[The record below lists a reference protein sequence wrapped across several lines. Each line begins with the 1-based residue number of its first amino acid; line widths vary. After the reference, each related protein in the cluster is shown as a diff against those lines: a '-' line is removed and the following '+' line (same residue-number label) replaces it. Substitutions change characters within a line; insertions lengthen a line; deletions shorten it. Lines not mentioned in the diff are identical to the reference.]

1 MKIAICLGLTAALT
15 LASAALA
22 ADGPSRPDRDH
33 RGRAERADANGDGA
47 VTLQESQAA
56 LRERLMRLDA
66 DRDGKITRAEMD
78 ARREQAQERRA
89 ERRTEMGA
97 QRGQDAFARLDADHN
112 GQLSPAEF
120 AAGRE
125 QMRERRAARGGEHRG
140 GEHRGMGHRGRGM
153 GGEPGERFAGLDA
166 DNDGAVSA
174 AELDRAAA
182 QRFAKADAN
191 HDGSLTADER
201 RAAWRDRRGP
211 RD

>member
-33 RGRAERADANGDGA
+33 RGRAERADANGDGK

-66 DRDGKITRAEMD
+66 NQDGKITRAEMD
-78 ARREQAQERRA
+78 NRRERFQERRA
-89 ERRTEMGA
+89 ERGA
-97 QRGQDAFARLDADHN
+97 QRGQDVFARLDTDHS
-112 GQLSPAEF
+112 GQLSPSEF

-125 QMRERRAARGGEHRG
+125 QMRERRAARGGEHPR
-140 GEHRGMGHRGRGM
+140 MGHRGPGAR
-153 GGEPGERFAGLDA
+153 GEPGERFAGLDA

-182 QRFAKADAN
+182 ERFNKADAN
-191 HDGSLTADER
+191 HDGALTADER
-201 RAAWRDRRGP
+201 RAAWRGHRGP

>member
-1 MKIAICLGLTAALT
+1 MKTAICLGLTAALT

-33 RGRAERADANGDGA
+33 QGRAERADANGDGN

-66 DRDGKITRAEMD
+66 DRDGKITKAEMD
-78 ARREQAQERRA
+78 ARRAQFQERRA
-89 ERRTEMGA
+89 ERGA
-97 QRGQDAFARLDADHN
+97 QRGQDVFARLDADHS
-112 GQLSPAEF
+112 GQLSQSEF

-125 QMRERRAARGGEHRG
+125 QMRERRGARAGERGRERG
-140 GEHRGMGHRGRGM
+140 GEHRGMCHRGRGPR
-153 GGEPGERFAGLDA
+153 GEPGERFTALDA
-166 DNDGAVSA
+166 DNDGAVST

-182 QRFAKADAN
+182 DRFSKADAN
-191 HDGSLTADER
+191 HDGALSADER
-201 RAAWRDRRGP
+201 RAAWRDHRRP